1 MANSRSSK
9 KNQRKSDA
17 HYAHNRTVR
26 ATTRTHIR
34 HVLTA
39 VAAGDVAAAGKA
51 FGALE
56 SWVDKAARRR
66 IYHPNT
72 AARFK
77 SRLRRKISAAT
88 ASGKKT

>member
-26 ATTRTHIR
+26 ATARTHIR

-39 VAAGDVAAAGKA
+39 VAAGDLAAAGKA
-51 FGALE
+51 YGALE
-56 SWVDKAARRR
+56 SWIDKAARRR
-66 IYHPNT
+66 IYHPNA

-77 SRLRRKISAAT
+77 SRLRRRINAAT
-88 ASGKKT
+88 PAAKKT